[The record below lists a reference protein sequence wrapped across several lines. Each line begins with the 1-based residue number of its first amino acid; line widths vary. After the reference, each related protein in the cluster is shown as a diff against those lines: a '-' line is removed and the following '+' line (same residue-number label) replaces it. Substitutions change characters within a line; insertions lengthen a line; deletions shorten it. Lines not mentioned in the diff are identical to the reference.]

1 LTIPTT
7 SNEVSSIA
15 IVMAVVISL
24 LIGMIILLL
33 VAFFIYRRKF
43 AKNEDKKQIPDQ
55 IKNETPLGQKV
66 IGDSKIPVYQDIEGI
81 QMGIPV

>member
-1 LTIPTT
+1 MTIPTT
-7 SNEVSSIA
+7 SNEKWDKKSRH
-15 IVMAVVISL
+15 
-24 LIGMIILLL
+24 
-33 VAFFIYRRKF
+33 RRKF

>member
-1 LTIPTT
+1 
-7 SNEVSSIA
+7 
-15 IVMAVVISL
+15 MAVVISL
-24 LIGMIILLL
+24 LIGTIILLL
-33 VAFFIYRRKF
+33 VGFFIYRRKF

-66 IGDSKIPVYQDIEGI
+66 IGDSKIPVFQDIEGI